1 MLNNSKLQAFLAI
14 APILL
19 FAVIFVGYMVFVF
32 SMITQA
38 ENFDGNA
45 EVANETPMEL
55 FVGFGFFFV
64 MIMLTALISIFSL
77 IYYILHVTKNPN
89 FETDNSNMRIVWILI
104 ILFANGLGGFIYWL
118 AEIKSK
124 NPRPYISN

>member
-19 FAVIFVGYMVFVF
+19 FALIFVGYMVFVF

-124 NPRPYISN
+124 NSRPYISN